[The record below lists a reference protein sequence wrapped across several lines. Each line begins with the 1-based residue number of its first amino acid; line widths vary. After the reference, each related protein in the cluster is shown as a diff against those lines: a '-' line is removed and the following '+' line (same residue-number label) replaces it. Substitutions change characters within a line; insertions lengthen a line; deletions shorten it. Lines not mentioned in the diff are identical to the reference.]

1 MTDFIGL
8 ISQKGGVGKSTLARL
23 FAREYAAA
31 KWDVKIADLDTSQGT
46 STEWKLRREDND
58 IEPEIAVEP
67 FRSVTQALKHS
78 AAYDLMVFDG
88 PPHSMAGTLEIAK
101 ASKLVV
107 LPTGLALDDLRPTIR
122 LAHELVENGITEDK
136 IALSLCRVGDRENEI
151 REARSYIKKTGYT
164 LIQGSLPEKTAYRRA
179 SDEGKSVSEVTYLS
193 LKKRAE
199 EIAQDVINLMSRETD

>member
-1 MTDFIGL
+1 
-8 ISQKGGVGKSTLARL
+8 
-23 FAREYAAA
+23 
-31 KWDVKIADLDTSQGT
+31 
-46 STEWKLRREDND
+46 
-58 IEPEIAVEP
+58 
-67 FRSVTQALKHS
+67 
-78 AAYDLMVFDG
+78 
-88 PPHSMAGTLEIAK
+88 MAGTLEIAK

-136 IALSLCRVGDRENEI
+136 IALSLCRVGDRENET

-199 EIAQDVINLMSRETD
+199 EIAQDVINLMSRETY

>member
-1 MTDFIGL
+1 MLRSERAFQFPTIKLLDYGQQWQDLEDSFNPFAIVVMAHL
-8 ISQKGGVGKSTLARL
+8 KVQETKSKQSLR
-23 FAREYAAA
+23 
-31 KWDVKIADLDTSQGT
+31 KI
-46 STEWKLRREDND
+46 
-58 IEPEIAVEP
+58 V
-67 FRSVTQALKHS
+67 
-78 AAYDLMVFDG
+78 
-88 PPHSMAGTLEIAK
+88 K

-151 REARSYIKKTGYT
+151 REARSYIKKKTGYT

-179 SDEGKSVSEVTYLS
+179 SDEGKSVSEATYLS